1 MPKSVSPFRDRTIPM
16 VAKRLDVPDHYLRRA
31 ANHGDVKLEHWAG
44 VDWITP
50 AEEARL
56 AALLSEVR
64 TPIPSA
70 AQGGLKRRAT
80 RV

>member
-16 VAKRLDVPDHYLRRA
+16 VAKRLKVPDHYLRRA

-50 AEEARL
+50 TEEARL

-64 TPIPSA
+64 TPIASA
-70 AQGGLKRRAT
+70 RKAG
-80 RV
+80 